1 MIQLSL
7 KSLKIKFKDIFTI
20 QRDLRAG
27 INVSLLAIP
36 QGMAYALIAGLPLYF
51 GLLASGIAAF
61 LGGVLGG
68 GRFITLGPT
77 NATAVLLFGVFAQ
90 MEMVAP
96 NGMLVSD
103 ALLILPSILLCTGLI
118 LIGAGTL
125 KVSFL
130 TKFISRTV
138 ITGYITAAA
147 LLIISNQ
154 VRSVIGMEN
163 PYPPGSNFF
172 QSLIHIFKNIADNS
186 SASIFLSFFTGITY
200 ITLNTKF
207 KALPNVAISLVLGS
221 IMGQYLIR
229 NGYKVP
235 CLQSFNS
242 NYIPLS
248 LPNFELSISNWEI
261 IFQTSIAL
269 ALLCLIEGLSIGK
282 SLASRSGK
290 RIKSDREALSFG
302 VANIGCAF
310 LSGMPASGSLTR
322 SSLNV
327 NSNAKSG
334 FSNIITGSL
343 VLIGFFNLGN
353 LVHVIPVSALATL
366 VVFIGISLI
375 KKNQLI
381 TAIRSSRSDAVTFA
395 VTFLVGLMFSLQ
407 LAIFVGV
414 LTSLLLFLKKVAEPE
429 MIEHGYNEQGE
440 IFQISN
446 KSKNSEPEVSI
457 VHVEGELFFAAADLF
472 YEQIRRVGEKRNIK
486 VLILKLLNAHHL
498 DGTSVLALE
507 ELLDYY
513 KEKNCNILLC
523 EVRKDAIRILRN
535 SGVLSRIN
543 RQNIFPHIRS
553 NPTLS
558 TAKAIKRAKYL
569 LSHNEA
575 KVTIYANEKS

>member
-1 MIQLSL
+1 
-7 KSLKIKFKDIFTI
+7 LKIKFTDRTSI
-20 QRDLRAG
+20 QRDLKAG

-51 GLLASGIAAF
+51 GLLASGVAGF

-90 MEMVAP
+90 LKMVAP
-96 NGMLVSD
+96 DGMIMNDGLLV
-103 ALLILPSILLCTGLI
+103 LPSILLCTGLI
-118 LIGAGTL
+118 LIAAATL

-154 VRSVIGMEN
+154 VRSVIGMES

-172 QSLIHIFKNIADNS
+172 QSLIYIFQNITDNS
-186 SASIFLSFFTGITY
+186 RPSIFLSFFTALTY
-200 ITLNTKF
+200 IVLNHKF
-207 KALPNVAISLVLGS
+207 KVLPNVAISLILGS
-221 IMGQYLIR
+221 IMGQYLVYQ
-229 NGYKVP
+229 GYRVP
-235 CLQSFNS
+235 CLQTFDSS
-242 NYIPLS
+242 YIPLS
-248 LPNFELSISNWEI
+248 LPNLELSINHWEI
-261 IFQTSIAL
+261 ILQTSIAL
-269 ALLCLIEGLSIGK
+269 ALLSLIEGLSIGK
-282 SLASRSGK
+282 SLASRCGQ

-327 NSNAKSG
+327 NSDAKSSL
-334 FSNIITGSL
+334 SNIITGSL
-343 VLIGFFNLGN
+343 VLIGFFVLGDV
-353 LVHVIPVSALATL
+353 VHVIPVSSLATL

-375 KKNQLI
+375 KKNQLV
-381 TAIRSSRSDAVTFA
+381 TAIRSSPSDAITFA
-395 VTFLVGLMFSLQ
+395 VTFLVGLIFSLQ
-407 LAIFVGV
+407 LAIFIGV

-429 MIEHGYNEQGE
+429 MIEHGYNDQGQ
-440 IFQISN
+440 IIQISN
-446 KSKNSEPEVSI
+446 RSKSSEPEVSI

-569 LSHNEA
+569 LSHNDA